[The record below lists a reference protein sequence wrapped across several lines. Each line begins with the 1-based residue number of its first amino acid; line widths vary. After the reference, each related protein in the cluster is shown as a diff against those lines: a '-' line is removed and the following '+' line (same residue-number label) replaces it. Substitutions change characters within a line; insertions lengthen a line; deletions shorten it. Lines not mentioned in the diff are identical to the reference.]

1 MPELAAV
8 VVDLV
13 NPGTNRAFTYSVP
26 VELAGR
32 VRCGAA
38 VRVPFNKRWLTGY
51 VVPEAA
57 PPVEGVRSIA
67 AVLAEGLFTPAGW
80 ELVRWLSERYVCHL
94 VEALRLILPPRAGA
108 QAARAR
114 QFKVG
119 LAVPPEE
126 ALVLSRELERRAPAQ
141 ARLLKTLA
149 EVPAPLAR
157 ARLLALADA
166 GADSLKGL
174 LRRGVVS
181 LAAEAP
187 AAAGKN
193 ALRADLSCGVPP
205 ELTPAQAAAAAAIGA
220 AVKEGNYQ
228 AFLLHG
234 VTGSGKTEVYLRAL
248 AAALAEGRGGIMLV
262 PEIALTPQTL
272 ERFARR
278 FGREVAVLHSALSAG
293 VRYAQWERIRR
304 GEARVVV
311 GARSALFAPLA
322 RPGVIILDEEH
333 EPAYKQEESPR
344 YLAREV
350 ARWRARQEGAVLVLG
365 SATPAVETYYYATQG
380 RYRLLTLPERIAR
393 RPLPE
398 VTVVDMRAELAAG
411 NRSIFSRNLAQ
422 ALEET
427 VGRREQAIL
436 FLNRRGY
443 STFVLCRQCGL
454 VASCPR
460 CELALTLHQDSG
472 RLVCHHCGYTALPYR
487 TCPRCG
493 SRYIRDFGCGTER
506 VAAAAAQL
514 LPAARILRLDGDTT
528 VRRGAHDRILSSF
541 AAHEADVLVGTQ
553 MVAKG
558 LDFARVSLVGIISAD
573 LALHLPDP
581 YAWERTFQLL
591 EQVAGRTGRGEAPG
605 RVILQT
611 YNPAHTSIV
620 CAGRHDYAGFYRAEL
635 ARRRRH
641 HYPPFAEVVLVRA
654 LAPSEEAARRLL
666 EELMARL
673 AAGAVEVEGPAPCPF
688 PKTGDDYRWQ
698 AIFKGTDLG
707 ELRRRLAVEVPE
719 LNAGWRRQG
728 ARLSVDV
735 DPMSYL

>member
-1 MPELAAV
+1 
-8 VVDLV
+8 
-13 NPGTNRAFTYSVP
+13 
-26 VELAGR
+26 
-32 VRCGAA
+32 
-38 VRVPFNKRWLTGY
+38 
-51 VVPEAA
+51 
-57 PPVEGVRSIA
+57 
-67 AVLAEGLFTPAGW
+67 
-80 ELVRWLSERYVCHL
+80 
-94 VEALRLILPPRAGA
+94 
-108 QAARAR
+108 
-114 QFKVG
+114 
-119 LAVPPEE
+119 
-126 ALVLSRELERRAPAQ
+126 
-141 ARLLKTLA
+141 
-149 EVPAPLAR
+149 
-157 ARLLALADA
+157 
-166 GADSLKGL
+166 
-174 LRRGVVS
+174 
-181 LAAEAP
+181 
-187 AAAGKN
+187 
-193 ALRADLSCGVPP
+193 
-205 ELTPAQAAAAAAIGA
+205 
-220 AVKEGNYQ
+220 
-228 AFLLHG
+228 
-234 VTGSGKTEVYLRAL
+234 
-248 AAALAEGRGGIMLV
+248 
-262 PEIALTPQTL
+262 LTPQTL